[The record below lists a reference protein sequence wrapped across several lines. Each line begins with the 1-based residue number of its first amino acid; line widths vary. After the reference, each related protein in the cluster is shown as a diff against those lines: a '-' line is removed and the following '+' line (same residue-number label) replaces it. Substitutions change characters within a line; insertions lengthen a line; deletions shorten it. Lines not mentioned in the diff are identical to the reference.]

1 MAGRGSRFTLPVSWM
16 YFKDGSAQ
24 LQVKFGGKWM
34 STSVEKHP
42 VKGSRAGKWSG
53 WRKRR

>member
-1 MAGRGSRFTLPVSWM
+1 MAGRGSRFTLPASWM

-34 STSVEKHP
+34 STSVEKRP

-53 WRKRR
+53 WKKR